1 MLSTADAEINNL
13 QAKLA
18 KLKLEE
24 KALMRHPGVRKCV
37 AGGIPDARKGEAV
50 MRYVSL
56 KYPQLDAA
64 ALPVHCWQFL
74 TGYKAPSLV
83 EILAELPKSSV
94 DKLPRRAAPR
104 AAQAG
109 GRSRRK

>member
-1 MLSTADAEINNL
+1 
-13 QAKLA
+13 
-18 KLKLEE
+18 
-24 KALMRHPGVRKCV
+24 
-37 AGGIPDARKGEAV
+37 

-83 EILAELPKSSV
+83 EMLAELPKSS
-94 DKLPRRAAPR
+94 DGKLLRRELR
-104 AAQAG
+104 KRAG
-109 GRSRRK
+109 GADE